1 MFRLRW
7 FGLLS
12 FVILLFLSSVTCF
25 TLVLHSLSLSVSLSV
40 CVCESPAAG
49 KKTAKTEKGKKKV
62 LFILFFLEVELVPWL
77 ATENLFHLLFKYES
91 QYSSLLPHLI

>member
-1 MFRLRW
+1 M
-7 FGLLS
+7 LS

-40 CVCESPAAG
+40 YVCESPAAG

-77 ATENLFHLLFKYES
+77 ATENLFHLLFKYKS

>member
-1 MFRLRW
+1 MVWVAFLCHITVSFFCYLLY
-7 FGLLS
+7 FGS
-12 FVILLFLSSVTCF
+12 AF
-25 TLVLHSLSLSVSLSV
+25 SLSLSLCVSVSV
-40 CVCESPAAG
+40 CVCDSPAAG

-77 ATENLFHLLFKYES
+77 VTENLFHLLFKYKS